1 MMSKKIA
8 FLLFPGFEMLDVY
21 GPISVFSSHKLNA
34 YYKCLTVS
42 QNAGPVPSSRGIQTV
57 TEYDFDSCPPVDLL
71 MVPGGSGARQ
81 EVDNSQLMDFMQRMV
96 APDASK
102 SGSAPPYLLTVCTG
116 AAFAA
121 RAGLLDGKKATTN
134 KGAWAWATTQ
144 GKPGATAWQKQARW
158 VEDGTVWTSAG
169 VTAGIDMSLAFI
181 AKRNGEEAA
190 KQVATYLEYT
200 GDYRDPSND
209 TFCHVI
215 DSPVSA

>member
-1 MMSKKIA
+1 MMSKRIA

-71 MVPGGSGARQ
+71 MVPGKALSLMSSTCFDYILTSENILAGKTDRPTSKRSLGAGKRLSLINNTPCCHLCAQDTPPGCTGGSGARE

-116 AAFAA
+116 AALAA

-134 KGAWAWATTQ
+134 KVGAW
-144 GKPGATAWQKQARW
+144 
-158 VEDGTVWTSAG
+158 
-169 VTAGIDMSLAFI
+169 
-181 AKRNGEEAA
+181 
-190 KQVATYLEYT
+190 
-200 GDYRDPSND
+200 
-209 TFCHVI
+209 
-215 DSPVSA
+215 